1 MTMTVLT
8 GPGEEAVAANKAS
21 WVGVGPQDSTP
32 DDKKIHQLATTS
44 FLFEPCHQALQLEG
58 AHGVQLHIE
67 LFVSPEIS
75 LLEIQTMN
83 LMW

>member
-1 MTMTVLT
+1 MTMIVLT
-8 GPGEEAVAANKAS
+8 GPGEEAVAANQAS
-21 WVGVGPQDSTP
+21 RGGVGPQDSTP

-44 FLFEPCHQALQLEG
+44 FLFEPCHQALQHEG

>member
-1 MTMTVLT
+1 MTDLT

-21 WVGVGPQDSTP
+21 RGGVGPQDSTP
-32 DDKKIHQLATTS
+32 DDKKSINLQLLL
-44 FLFEPCHQALQLEG
+44 FLFEPCHQALQFEG
-58 AHGVQLHIE
+58 ALGVQLHIE

>member
-1 MTMTVLT
+1 MTMIVLT

-44 FLFEPCHQALQLEG
+44 F
-58 AHGVQLHIE
+58 
-67 LFVSPEIS
+67 FV
-75 LLEIQTMN
+75 
-83 LMW
+83 

>member
-8 GPGEEAVAANKAS
+8 GPGEEAVAANQAS
-21 WVGVGPQDSTP
+21 RGGVGPQDSTP

-44 FLFEPCHQALQLEG
+44 FLFEPCHQALQVEG

>member
-21 WVGVGPQDSTP
+21 RGGVGPQDSTP
-32 DDKKIHQLATTS
+32 DDKKFINLQLLL

-58 AHGVQLHIE
+58 ALGIQLHIE
-67 LFVSPEIS
+67 LLVSPEIS
-75 LLEIQTMN
+75 LLEIETMN

>member
-21 WVGVGPQDSTP
+21 RGGVGPQDSTP

-44 FLFEPCHQALQLEG
+44 F
-58 AHGVQLHIE
+58 
-67 LFVSPEIS
+67 FV
-75 LLEIQTMN
+75 
-83 LMW
+83 

>member
-21 WVGVGPQDSTP
+21 RGGVGPQDSAP
-32 DDKKIHQLATTS
+32 DDKKFITLQLLL

-58 AHGVQLHIE
+58 ALGVQLHIE

>member
-58 AHGVQLHIE
+58 ALGVQLHIE